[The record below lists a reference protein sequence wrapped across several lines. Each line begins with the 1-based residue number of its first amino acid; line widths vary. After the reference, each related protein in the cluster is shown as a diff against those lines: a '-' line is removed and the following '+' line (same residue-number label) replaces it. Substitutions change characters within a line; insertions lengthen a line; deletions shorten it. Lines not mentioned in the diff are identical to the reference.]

1 MTGLLLPLTISQD
14 GNTGLINQALERAP
28 RRLIKKL
35 TSTYLTLG
43 LAEIGKNV
51 RISDIEEV
59 RALVLKMVGLGYRTS
74 SINLS

>member
-1 MTGLLLPLTISQD
+1 MTSLWLPLTILQD

-51 RISDIEEV
+51 RISEVEEV
-59 RALVLKMVGLGYRTS
+59 RALVLKMVGLEHRS
-74 SINLS
+74 SLSILS